1 MKNNLREKRKRKK
14 GVFFLKNCSDS
25 SDSSDSSAQMVLPCF
40 ACTLNTCVFN
50 IFWSPCCHLTI
61 ICKWDKGKRPTMI
74 KDFINMYVWFSSVF
88 HLIFLTS
95 AVVSYFI
102 HNEFLQII
110 ASNIACSS
118 VWTKWIRWRM
128 NSDIGFVQA
137 WCNDDRN
144 STYHKLIWR

>member
-1 MKNNLREKRKRKK
+1 MFRFFRFFRFLLLKWCFLASRAHWTR
-14 GVFFLKNCSDS
+14 VFSIFSEVHAATS
-25 SDSSDSSAQMVLPCF
+25 RSF
-40 ACTLNTCVFN
+40 ANVRWYN
-50 IFWSPCCHLTI
+50 
-61 ICKWDKGKRPTMI
+61 KGKRPTMI